1 MSRARVLADFVGGTT
16 TISGT
21 PTFTGTVTG
30 AGAAGSEYF
39 QVNLTTDV
47 TGLSNNTANV
57 VDFGG
62 SGTVN
67 YDTASNF
74 DTSNDAYL
82 LDSSSGLYEI
92 SFSVGLR
99 SNTIT
104 SEQLAFSA
112 AVVQIATDG
121 STFTAYK
128 GSAHQQRD
136 NASNDEGSVIMQNS
150 FIYKATTAT
159 TKLRV
164 VVYSVQGASATYN
177 IETVAGDMM
186 QTTTNAEV
194 KDAHVTFLSVLRIA

>member
-1 MSRARVLADFVGGTT
+1 MALSLIKSASLASD
-16 TISGT
+16 
-21 PTFTGTVTG
+21 
-30 AGAAGSEYF
+30 AAAAGSEYF

-47 TGLSNNTANV
+47 TGLSHNTATV

-67 YDTASNF
+67 YDTLSNF
-74 DTSNDAYL
+74 DSSNDAYL
-82 LDSSSGLYEI
+82 LGSSDGLYEI

-99 SNTIT
+99 SNNIS
-104 SEQLAFSA
+104 SEQMAYSA
-112 AVVQIATDG
+112 GVIQIATDG

-136 NASNDEGSVIMQNS
+136 SATNDEGSVIMQNN

-164 VVYSVQGASATYN
+164 VVYSVQAASANYN
-177 IETVAGDMM
+177 IESVAGDMM

-194 KDAHVTFLSVLRIA
+194 KDAHVTFFSVLRIA

>member
-1 MSRARVLADFVGGTT
+1 MTQARTLADLAATGGT
-16 TISGT
+16 
-21 PTFTGTVTG
+21 
-30 AGAAGSEYF
+30 AGSEYF

-47 TGLSNNTANV
+47 TGLSHNTAYV

-92 SFSVGLR
+92 SYSVGIR

-104 SEQLAFSA
+104 DEALAYSA

-136 NASNDEGSVIMQNS
+136 TATNDEGSVILQNN
-150 FIYKATTAT
+150 FIYLATTAT

-164 VVYSVQGASATYN
+164 VVYSVCKASQNYN
-177 IETVAGDMM
+177 IETKAGDMM
-186 QTTTNAEV
+186 QTTTNSEV
-194 KDAHVTFLSVLRIA
+194 KDAHVTFFSVLRIA

>member
-1 MSRARVLADFVGGTT
+1 MALSLIKSASLASD
-16 TISGT
+16 
-21 PTFTGTVTG
+21 
-30 AGAAGSEYF
+30 AAAAGSEYF

-47 TGLSNNTANV
+47 TGLSHNTATV

-67 YDTASNF
+67 YDTLSNF
-74 DTSNDAYL
+74 DSSNDAYL
-82 LDSSSGLYEI
+82 LGSSDGLYEI

-99 SNTIT
+99 SNTIS
-104 SEQLAFSA
+104 SEQMAYSA
-112 AVVQIATDG
+112 GVIQIATDG

-136 NASNDEGSVIMQNS
+136 SATNDEGSVIMQNN

-164 VVYSVQGASATYN
+164 VVYSVQAASANYN
-177 IETVAGDMM
+177 IESVAGDMM

-194 KDAHVTFLSVLRIA
+194 KDAHVTFFSVLRIA

>member
-1 MSRARVLADFVGGTT
+1 MSRAAELAAFVGGG
-16 TISGT
+16 I
-21 PTFTGTVTG
+21 PT
-30 AGAAGSEYF
+30 SEYF

-47 TGLSNNTANV
+47 TALSHNTAYV

-67 YDTASNF
+67 YDTLSNF
-74 DTSNDAYL
+74 DSSNDAYL
-82 LDSSSGLYEI
+82 LGSSDGLYEI

-99 SNTIT
+99 SNTIS
-104 SEQLAFSA
+104 SEQMAYSA
-112 AVVQIATDG
+112 GVIQIATDG

-136 NASNDEGSVIMQNS
+136 SATNDEGSVIMQNS

-159 TKLRV
+159 TKIRV
-164 VVYSVQGASATYN
+164 VVYSVQAASANYN

>member
-1 MSRARVLADFVGGTT
+1 MALSLIKSASLASD
-16 TISGT
+16 
-21 PTFTGTVTG
+21 
-30 AGAAGSEYF
+30 AAAAGSEYF

-47 TGLSNNTANV
+47 TGLSHNTATV

-67 YDTASNF
+67 YDTLSNF
-74 DTSNDAYL
+74 DSSNDAYL
-82 LDSSSGLYEI
+82 LGSSDGLYEI

-99 SNTIT
+99 SNTIS
-104 SEQLAFSA
+104 SEQMAYSA
-112 AVVQIATDG
+112 GVIQIATDG

-128 GSAHQQRD
+128 GSAHQPRD
-136 NASNDEGSVIMQNS
+136 SATNDEGSVIMQNN

-164 VVYSVQGASATYN
+164 VVYSVQAASANYN
-177 IETVAGDMM
+177 IESVAGDMM

-194 KDAHVTFLSVLRIA
+194 KDAHVTFFSVLRIA

>member
-1 MSRARVLADFVGGTT
+1 MTQARTLADLAATGGT
-16 TISGT
+16 
-21 PTFTGTVTG
+21 
-30 AGAAGSEYF
+30 AGSEYF

-82 LDSSSGLYEI
+82 LDSSTGLYEI
-92 SFSVGLR
+92 GFSVGLR

-104 SEQLAFSA
+104 SENLAYSA

-136 NASNDEGSVIMQNS
+136 SATNDEGSVILQNN

-159 TKLRV
+159 TKIRV
-164 VVYSVQGASATYN
+164 VVYSVQAGSATYN